1 MGDASRPRSGLRDLW
16 GQRPVIAGR
25 WTLKDIIQGKPLG
38 HPSHPIFVHF
48 PSALLPA
55 AFILD
60 VASRFD
66 ADLTFTRAA
75 FYNIVLGLSVA
86 VFAAITGLVD
96 YLPMVGG
103 SRKKVI
109 GTRHLIAQ
117 VSAVGLFSLSLLLR
131 AFDFD
136 AAQTPVLPML
146 LAAIGALA
154 IAIGNYFGGTLV
166 YRQGMRVSTEL

>member
-1 MGDASRPRSGLRDLW
+1 MDAESEAGRGNIWD
-16 GQRPVIAGR
+16 QRPVLFGR
-25 WTLKDIIQGKPLG
+25 WTFKDVIQGKPLG

-48 PSALLPA
+48 PSALLSSA
-55 AFILD
+55 LIFD
-60 VASRFD
+60 VLSRLD
-66 ADLTFTRAA
+66 ADLTLTRAA
-75 FYNIVLGLSVA
+75 FYNITLGLIVA
-86 VFAAITGLVD
+86 VGAAVTGLVD

-117 VSAVGLFSLSLLLR
+117 VSAISLFSLSLLLR

-136 AAQTPVLPML
+136 ATQTPVLPML
-146 LAAIGALA
+146 LAAAGALA

-166 YRQGMRVSTEL
+166 YRQGMRVSTDL